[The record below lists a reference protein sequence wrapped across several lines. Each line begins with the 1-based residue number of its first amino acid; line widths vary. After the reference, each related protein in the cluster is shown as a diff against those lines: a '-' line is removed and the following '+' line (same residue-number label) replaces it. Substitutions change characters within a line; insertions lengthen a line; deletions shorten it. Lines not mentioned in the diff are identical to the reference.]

1 MRPDRT
7 VMAPPAF
14 DDDLSFSE
22 GIEDLAVEQPI
33 AQARVEA
40 LDVAVLPRTAAL
52 DPSLDGLGDELRPII
67 RPGIA
72 LVGERKAGERPAL
85 LAHGNSPPAADT
97 SWCGRYSCRHATAP
111 HRFMRFCLFCGIAR
125 ERDRHPDGFAPRPR
139 AAQRREALLHILLIL
154 SAAPAA
160 ARRRKMLVIRCLC
173 ACRLLN
179 DCTFLLET
187 LRPPCRP
194 LHGRV

>member
-22 GIEDLAVEQPI
+22 GIEDLAVEQLI

-52 DPSLDGLGDELRPII
+52 DIGGLGADGGDPSLDGLGDELRPII

-111 HRFMRFCLFCGIAR
+111 LALCDFVCFAGLRENVIDIRMDLRHALVRLKDERRYCIFC
-125 ERDRHPDGFAPRPR
+125 
-139 AAQRREALLHILLIL
+139 
-154 SAAPAA
+154 
-160 ARRRKMLVIRCLC
+160 
-173 ACRLLN
+173 
-179 DCTFLLET
+179 
-187 LRPPCRP
+187 
-194 LHGRV
+194 